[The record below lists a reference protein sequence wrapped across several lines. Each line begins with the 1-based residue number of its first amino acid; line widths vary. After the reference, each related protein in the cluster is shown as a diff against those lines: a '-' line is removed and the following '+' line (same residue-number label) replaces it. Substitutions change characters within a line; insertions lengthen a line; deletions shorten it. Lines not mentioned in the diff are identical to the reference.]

1 MRKVFISSLFM
12 LALAAFFAVPVPAD
26 QSLARFEGGIGST
39 PLKSGGTPN
48 VVQGVNPGGLP
59 WVITSLKANVEDDGH
74 IRVDGRGLLLAGGN
88 NIGRNGG
95 QSVRARLFCG
105 ATAPTAHDSGAVPL
119 ESDGDFSIEG
129 SLTQMP
135 PVICGNP
142 TLLILNGAG
151 TAWFAAGVPR
161 S

>member
-1 MRKVFISSLFM
+1 M

-59 WVITSLKANVEDDGH
+59 WVITSLEANVEDDGH

-105 ATAPTAHDSGAVPL
+105 ATAPTAHDSGVVPL
-119 ESDGDFSIEG
+119 DSDGDFTIDG
-129 SLTQMP
+129 PLTPMP

-142 TLLILNGAG
+142 TLLILNGAV
-151 TAWFAAGVPR
+151 TPAWFAAGIPR

>member
-1 MRKVFISSLFM
+1 MRKLFISSLFM

-39 PLKSGGTPN
+39 PLRSGGTPN
-48 VVQGVNPGGLP
+48 LVQGVPAGGLP
-59 WVITSLKANVEDDGH
+59 WVITSLKANVQDDGH
-74 IRVDGRGLLLAGGN
+74 IRVDGRGVLLAGGN

-95 QSVRARLFCG
+95 QSVRARLYCD
-105 ATAPTAHDSGAVPL
+105 ATAHDSGAVPL
-119 ESDGDFSIEG
+119 DSDGDFTIDG
-129 SLTQMP
+129 PLTPMP

>member
-95 QSVRARLFCG
+95 QNVRARLYCD
-105 ATAPTAHDSGAVPL
+105 TTAHDSGAVPL
-119 ESDGDFSIEG
+119 DSDGDFSIEG
-129 SLTQMP
+129 SLTPMP

-142 TLLILNGAG
+142 TLLILNAAG

>member
-1 MRKVFISSLFM
+1 MRRLFISSLFM

-39 PLKSGGTPN
+39 PLRSGPAAN
-48 VVQGVNPGGLP
+48 LVQGVNPGGVP
-59 WVITSLKANVEDDGH
+59 WVITSLEANVQDDGH
-74 IRVDGRGLLLAGGN
+74 IQVDGRGLLLAGGN
-88 NIGRNGG
+88 NIGRSGG

-105 ATAPTAHDSGAVPL
+105 ATAPTAHDSAAVPL
-119 ESDGDFSIEG
+119 DSDGDFTIDG
-129 SLTQMP
+129 PLTPMP

-142 TLLILNGAG
+142 TLLILNGTG